1 MMQRLKDLFSQG
13 KMWLW
18 IFLSLFLFVCIGLV
32 VSVYAFPAN
41 SFSQKVSTAISLP
54 VVFLTPQQFITSR
67 EWEKNTLS
75 TIRLYTEKKDI
86 LLKAGLSIDFS
97 GADGQKLLLVKRK
110 EILNKM
116 LEDRFIE
123 KLSTERGLSV
133 SAADLTNNVDVVL
146 QKNGNDEKFR
156 QQLSI
161 DYGWTLDDFKQI
173 VVRPTLLNDAL
184 EKSFNQQKQ
193 DNGKAKQT
201 MLEAQRQLSG
211 GMSFADVA
219 NHYSEGATANNS
231 GDLGWLPIE
240 AVTPEIATFVKDQPL
255 HVATGI
261 IESALGFH
269 IVVVDDRQEK
279 NNSILVHLRQ
289 IFVHKQTYAEW
300 LQEQKRQIRPLILL
314 RGYQWNADAG
324 RIEFSDPD
332 MRHFEENVRQEAS
345 GMIL

>member
-1 MMQRLKDLFSQG
+1 MQRLKDFFSRG
-13 KMWLW
+13 KTWLW
-18 IFLSLFLFVCIGLV
+18 FFLSLVLFVCIGLV
-32 VSVYAFPAN
+32 VSVYAFPSTN
-41 SFSQKVSTAISLP
+41 FSQKVSTAVSLP

-67 EWEKNTLS
+67 EWERNTLS
-75 TIRLYTEKKDI
+75 TIRLYAEKKDT

-97 GADGQKLLLVKRK
+97 GADGQKLLSAKRK

-116 LEDRFIE
+116 LEDRLVE
-123 KLSTERGLSV
+123 KLATDRGLSV

-146 QKNGNDEKFR
+146 QKNGNDQKFR
-156 QQLSI
+156 QQLST

-173 VVRPTLLNDAL
+173 VVRPTLLGEAL
-184 EKSFNQQKQ
+184 EKFFNQQKQ

-201 MLEAQRQLSG
+201 MLEAQKQLGG
-211 GMSFADVA
+211 GMSFADVTT
-219 NHYSEGATANNS
+219 HYSEGATARNG

-261 IESALGFH
+261 IESTLGFH
-269 IVVVDDRQEK
+269 IVMVDERQEK

-300 LQEQKRQIRPLILL
+300 LQEQKTQIKPLILL
-314 RGYQWNADAG
+314 RGYQWNADMG

>member
-1 MMQRLKDLFSQG
+1 
-13 KMWLW
+13 
-18 IFLSLFLFVCIGLV
+18 
-32 VSVYAFPAN
+32 
-41 SFSQKVSTAISLP
+41 
-54 VVFLTPQQFITSR
+54 
-67 EWEKNTLS
+67 
-75 TIRLYTEKKDI
+75 
-86 LLKAGLSIDFS
+86 
-97 GADGQKLLLVKRK
+97 
-110 EILNKM
+110 
-116 LEDRFIE
+116 
-123 KLSTERGLSV
+123 
-133 SAADLTNNVDVVL
+133 
-146 QKNGNDEKFR
+146 
-156 QQLSI
+156 
-161 DYGWTLDDFKQI
+161 
-173 VVRPTLLNDAL
+173 
-184 EKSFNQQKQ
+184 
-193 DNGKAKQT
+193 